1 MIFKNLPNEIIH
13 IILQYDGKIKYR
25 FGMYINQI
33 NTNII
38 KYNSL
43 KENIISNYWI
53 INRIQ
58 IHMKHFMNINYM
70 NNTFKNKYIQYRT
83 IIEWLNIRKVI
94 HPFTFNTGIT
104 YHTNYNIAKIMS
116 GLSSLSYCN

>member
-25 FGMYINQI
+25 FGMYLNQI

-38 KYNSL
+38 KYNLL
-43 KENIISNYWI
+43 KENIINNYWI

-70 NNTFKNKYIQYRT
+70 NSTFKNKYIQYRT
-83 IIEWLNIRKVI
+83 IIEWLNIRKII
-94 HPFTFNTGIT
+94 HPFTFNPEIT
-104 YHTNYNIAKIMS
+104 YNNYNILRIMEGLG
-116 GLSSLSYCN
+116 GLSYSN